1 MRLGVL
7 WSLPSSSRLEQ
18 SSPIPEMGLSAFS
31 LECSAESE
39 VTTAQGRLA
48 ISSRDAGRGSRLVPW
63 GDDRRMRVELIE
75 VPLHPGPFTGTIGTF
90 VTCPVPAV
98 TLRFAAYSLAPLS
111 RNKTERS
118 LNAGAAVGSG

>member
-39 VTTAQGRLA
+39 VTTAQARGRLRVA

-98 TLRFAAYSLAPLS
+98 TLRFAAYSPLYETKQS
-111 RNKTERS
+111 V
-118 LNAGAAVGSG
+118 L